1 MKINNMI
8 HNNNKI
14 CYNFNILIYYK
25 KNLIKKNK
33 NNHININYKLIF
45 I

>member
-25 KNLIKKNK
+25 KKFNKKE
-33 NNHININYKLIF
+33 
-45 I
+45 